1 MTEQQAF
8 QRAKTTVPPTLE
20 QVRITAAKAKLA
32 CLQMKQAG
40 EMLQETLLKLE
51 AQASTFTAI
60 KGESL
65 RG

>member
-1 MTEQQAF
+1 MSNT
-8 QRAKTTVPPTLE
+8 KVPPTLE

-40 EMLQETLLKLE
+40 EMLEETLLKLE

-60 KGESL
+60 KGGSP